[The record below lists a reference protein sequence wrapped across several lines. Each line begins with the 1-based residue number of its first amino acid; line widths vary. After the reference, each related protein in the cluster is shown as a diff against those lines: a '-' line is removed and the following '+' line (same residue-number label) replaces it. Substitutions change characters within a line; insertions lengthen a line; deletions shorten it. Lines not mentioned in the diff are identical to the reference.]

1 MTLGAVPEALMPTGE
16 DAETLERAVDPLDLL
31 DPSEWAAIPTIV
43 EEVWVV
49 SL

>member
-1 MTLGAVPEALMPTGE
+1 MNFGAVPETLMPDDA